1 MKNRYY
7 VEIEHDGYDE
17 KAYLQVFK
25 FALQLSKIDRDIKRI
40 VCYVHTKRNTGYFN
54 PILDDSIIK
63 KLLDGN
69 VIIRPFPVPLTI
81 QTKSTYSLSKYHN
94 SNHDLVLAFGMDKED
109 LEVLD
114 DYAGIEY
121 IVAIPWLR
129 DKTAPWIERWEA
141 KEITGKENN
150 KKVSHLSGIV
160 KIAFTELSAV
170 INKSTGITHPMDN
183 GRAKTYIRALHKY
196 EPELNADAVV
206 SFLVTELGWTSAHAN
221 DVGKLI
227 TTLNDGRY
235 FRGGEKTGLQ
245 NYYKRWKEKVKSA
258 KNNHP

>member
-25 FALQLSKIDRDIKRI
+25 FSLQLSKIDRDIKRI
-40 VCYVHTKRNTGYFN
+40 VCYIHTKRNIGYFN
-54 PILDDSIIK
+54 QIFDDGTIK
-63 KLLDGN
+63 KLLAGN
-69 VIIRPFPVPLTI
+69 VLVNPFQLPLTI
-81 QTKSTYSLSKYHN
+81 QTKSTYSLNKYHN

-221 DVGKLI
+221 DVGNLISKL
-227 TTLNDGRY
+227 NEGRY
-235 FRGGEKTGLQ
+235 FQGGDKTGLQ
-245 NYYKRWKEKVKSA
+245 NHYKRWKGKLK
-258 KNNHP
+258 